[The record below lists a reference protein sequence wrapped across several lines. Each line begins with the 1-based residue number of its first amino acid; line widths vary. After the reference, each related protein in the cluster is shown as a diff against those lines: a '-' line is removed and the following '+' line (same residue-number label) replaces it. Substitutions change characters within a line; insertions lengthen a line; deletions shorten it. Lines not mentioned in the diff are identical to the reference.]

1 MRSLHLFAFTSVLA
15 LTLMLGY
22 ATPASAQEAAATPA
36 IETQMTPEQFK
47 AAGLDKLSAGEL
59 ANLNA
64 WLNHTIDTETAKATV
79 KAKKKVED
87 DNRGF
92 FNFGTTEPVVGRI
105 TGEFR
110 GFEKGR
116 QYTLDN
122 GQVWRQTDTASL
134 AGVHISNPEVQI
146 KPGMIGNAWYMM
158 IKGYSTNAKV
168 ERVK

>member
-1 MRSLHLFAFTSVLA
+1 MRCLRLLAFTL
-15 LTLMLGY
+15 LLGCIL
-22 ATPASAQEAAATPA
+22 PASAQVAGGTAP
-36 IETQMTPEQFK
+36 IERQMTPEEFK
-47 AAGLDKLSAGEL
+47 AAGLDKLDAQEL
-59 ANLNA
+59 AALNA
-64 WLNHTIDTETAKATV
+64 WLGRTIDTETTKAAV
-79 KAKKKVED
+79 QAKKQVED

-92 FNFGTTEPVVGRI
+92 FNFGSTEPVVAHI
-105 TGEFR
+105 VGEFR

-134 AGVHISNPEVQI
+134 AGVRATDPEVRI
-146 KPGMIGNAWYMM
+146 KPSMVGNAWYMM

>member
-1 MRSLHLFAFTSVLA
+1 MRLPRLLAFTLLLGSA
-15 LTLMLGY
+15 L
-22 ATPASAQEAAATPA
+22 PAFAQEAGTAP
-36 IETQMTPEQFK
+36 IERQMTPEEFK
-47 AAGLDKLSAGEL
+47 AAGLDKLSAQEL
-59 ANLNA
+59 ANLNT
-64 WLNHTIDTETAKATV
+64 WLGRTIDTATTQAAV
-79 KAKKKVED
+79 AAKKKVED

-92 FNFGTTEPVVGRI
+92 FNFGSSEPVVAHI
-105 TGEFR
+105 VGEFR

-134 AGVHISNPEVQI
+134 AGVRLDDPEVRI
-146 KPGMIGNAWYMM
+146 KPGVVGNAWYMV